1 MSRSVLREAGGEIP
15 LAYSPVLN
23 QNDRPGA
30 REVDVGQVFQDVCI
44 IHGGMAIGDLD
55 TALALERGKH
65 HEQVG
70 GAVALVL
77 VVEASRASRFHRNR
91 HPRFAKQLL

>member
-1 MSRSVLREAGGEIP
+1 M
-15 LAYSPVLN
+15 
-23 QNDRPGA
+23 
-30 REVDVGQVFQDVCI
+30 REVDVGEVFQDVCI

-55 TALALERGKH
+55 TAPALERGKQ

-77 VVEASRASRFHRNR
+77 IVEAGHPARFHRDR
-91 HPRFAKQLL
+91 HARFGKELF